1 MQSNIVRITQMR
13 LQSKRRG
20 VGDAEGVVPYGAV
33 GKFLWLL
40 SHVVIVACFFD
51 GRTMFA
57 PTIRYADNHK
67 VQNAIEY
74 IKYQKG

>member
-1 MQSNIVRITQMR
+1 MR

-20 VGDAEGVVPYGAV
+20 VRDAEGVVPYGAV

-40 SHVVIVACFFD
+40 SHVVIVACSFD
-51 GRTMFA
+51 GQTMFA
-57 PTIRYADNHK
+57 PTIRYADNNK